1 MSNPAY
7 SRRKGARFE
16 QRTAERLAQLTGQ
29 PVERRHLSGA
39 HDRGDL
45 SGLTIRGGR
54 LVVECKNVTGLD
66 GISDHLRQAE
76 RERANDKALACMVVR
91 KRPRVGFE
99 TDEGM
104 DAQLVVLTLADMAR
118 ILNAANG
125 AE

>member
-1 MSNPAY
+1 MSSPGYNK
-7 SRRKGARFE
+7 RKGARFE
-16 QRTAERLAQLTGQ
+16 QRTAERLAMLTGQ

-45 SGLTIRGGR
+45 SGLTIRGRR

-76 RERANDKALACMVVR
+76 RERANDKALACMVIR